1 MPSTAASA
9 AAAPLAI
16 VDIGSNSVRLV
27 AYEALTRAP
36 TPLFNEKVLCGL
48 GKGVATTGLL
58 APEAADKALAA
69 LRTFRALCRNMG
81 IDDITVVATAAT
93 RDARNGAAFLEA
105 AQDAIGVPAQLIG
118 GAREAE
124 LAALGVASSFHK
136 PDGIVGDL
144 GGGSLE
150 LIELRKAKLRK
161 GVSLPIGGLALSDL
175 SKGSPKRA
183 LKIARDALKA
193 AGPLDAL
200 RGRTFYA
207 VGGTWRALARLH
219 MHQRN
224 YPLDVMHGYV
234 IPGDEAEAFARLVER
249 VDTNML
255 TAIGSV
261 SAARRP
267 LLSYGAVVLDEII
280 HQGRPRAIVVSAAG
294 VREGLLFERLSTK
307 RRDADP
313 LIEAVE
319 HYDALRARSPG
330 HGHDLCGWTDAFM
343 ASADLDESEDER
355 RLRHAACLLSDISWR
370 AHPDY
375 RAAQSLNIIANANL
389 IGIDHA
395 GRAFLALACAYRHA
409 NADDDGNASL
419 RSLVSPRLLD
429 RARILAAAMR
439 IAFIMTAG
447 QAGVLRR
454 FPLACTRAAVSLT
467 VAPAEADLVSDRV
480 MNRLR
485 QLARLI
491 GREGAVLIL
500 K

>member
-1 MPSTAASA
+1 MPTDAAA
-9 AAAPLAI
+9 RVAAPLAI

-58 APEAADKALAA
+58 APDGMDKALAA
-69 LRTFRALCRNMG
+69 LRNFRALCRNMG
-81 IDDITVVATAAT
+81 IDDITVIATAAT
-93 RDARNGAAFLEA
+93 RDARNGASFLEA
-105 AQDAIGVPAQLIG
+105 ARQAIDVPVQLID

-124 LAALGVASSFHK
+124 LAALGVASAFHQ

-150 LIELRKAKLRK
+150 LVELRKAKVRK
-161 GVSLPIGGLALSDL
+161 GVSLPIGGLALADL
-175 SKGSPKRA
+175 SKNSPKRA
-183 LKIARDALKA
+183 LKIARDALKEA
-193 AGPLDAL
+193 RPLEGL

-234 IPGDEAEAFARLVER
+234 ITSDEAEAFARLVER
-249 VDTNML
+249 VDTNVL
-255 TAIGSV
+255 TSIGSI

-267 LLSYGAVVLDEII
+267 LLSYGAVVLDEVI
-280 HQGRPRAIVVSAAG
+280 HQGGPKCIVVSAAG
-294 VREGLLFERLSTK
+294 VREGVLFERLKSRQRET
-307 RRDADP
+307 DP
-313 LIEAVE
+313 LIEAAE
-319 HYDALRARSPG
+319 QYDRLRSRSPG
-330 HGHDLCGWTDAFM
+330 HGGDLCRWTDAFM
-343 ASADLDESEDER
+343 SSAGLYETEEEQ
-355 RLRHAACLLSDISWR
+355 RLRYAACLLSDISWR

-375 RAAQSLNIIANANL
+375 RAAQALNMIANANL

-395 GRAFLALACAYRHA
+395 GRAFLALAVAYRHA
-409 NADDDGNASL
+409 NADDAGNASL
-419 RSLVSPRLLD
+419 RSLISGRLLD

-439 IAFIMTAG
+439 VAFIMTAG
-447 QAGVLRR
+447 MAGVLPRMS
-454 FPLACTRAAVSLT
+454 LSVTRSAVSLT
-467 VAPAEADLVSDRV
+467 VAPADADLASDRV

-491 GREGAVLIL
+491 GREGAVLIRR
-500 K
+500 

>member
-1 MPSTAASA
+1 MSAVAAVPT
-9 AAAPLAI
+9 AAPLAI

-27 AYEALTRAP
+27 AYEGLTRAP

-58 APEAADKALAA
+58 AQDGMDKAVAA

-81 IDDITVVATAAT
+81 IDDVTVIATAAT
-93 RDARNGAAFLEA
+93 RDARNGAVFLEA
-105 AQDAIGVPAQLIG
+105 ARAAIGVPVQLID

-124 LAALGVASSFHK
+124 LAALGVASAFHR

-150 LIELRKAKLRK
+150 LIELRKAKVRK
-161 GVSLPIGGLALSDL
+161 GVSLPIGGLALADL

-183 LKIARDALKA
+183 LKIARDALREA
-193 AGPLDAL
+193 RPLESL

-234 IPGDEAEAFARLVER
+234 ITSDEAEAFARLVER
-249 VDTNML
+249 VDTEVL
-255 TAIGSV
+255 ASV
-261 SAARRP
+261 ASISAARRP

-280 HQGRPRAIVVSAAG
+280 HQGWPKSIVVSAAG
-294 VREGLLFERLSTK
+294 VREGVLFERLKS
-307 RRDADP
+307 RERDTDP
-313 LIEAVE
+313 LIEATAE
-319 HYDALRARSPG
+319 YERLRARSPG
-330 HGHDLCGWTDAFM
+330 HGEDLRRWTDAFM
-343 ASADLDESEDER
+343 AAAGLDETEDEQ

-375 RAAQSLNIIANANL
+375 RSSQALNMIANASL
-389 IGIDHA
+389 IGIDHI
-395 GRAFLALACAYRHA
+395 GRAFLALAVAYRYA
-409 NADDDGNASL
+409 NGSDGGNASL
-419 RSLVSPRLLD
+419 RSLVSARLLD
-429 RARILAAAMR
+429 RARILAAGMR
-439 IAFIMTAG
+439 VAFIMSAG
-447 QAGVLRR
+447 MAGVLPRM
-454 FPLACTRAAVSLT
+454 PLGCTRSAVSLT
-467 VAPAEADLVSDRV
+467 VTEADADLVSDRV

-491 GREGAVLIL
+491 GREGAIMIR

>member
-1 MPSTAASA
+1 MPADAA
-9 AAAPLAI
+9 AAAPPLAI
-16 VDIGSNSVRLV
+16 IDIGSNSVRLV
-27 AYEALTRAP
+27 AYEALSRAP

-58 APEAADKALAA
+58 AQDGMDKALAA
-69 LRTFRALCRNMG
+69 LRNFRALCRNMA
-81 IDDITVVATAAT
+81 IDDITVIATAAT
-93 RDARNGAAFLEA
+93 RDARNGTSFLDAARG
-105 AQDAIGVPAQLIG
+105 AIGAPVQLID

-124 LAALGVASSFHK
+124 LAALGVASAFHK
-136 PDGIVGDL
+136 PDGVVGDL

-150 LIELRKAKLRK
+150 LIELRKAKVRK
-161 GVSLPIGGLALSDL
+161 GVSLPIGGLALADL

-183 LKIARDALKA
+183 LKIAREALKDA
-193 AGPLDAL
+193 RPLQGL

-219 MHQRN
+219 MHQRS

-234 IPGDEAEAFARLVER
+234 ITSDEAEAFARLVER
-249 VDTNML
+249 VDTDVL
-255 TAIGSV
+255 ASVGSI

-267 LLSYGAVVLDEII
+267 LLSFGAVVLDEII
-280 HQGRPRAIVVSAAG
+280 HQGAPKSIVVSAAG
-294 VREGLLFERLSTK
+294 VREGVLFERLNA
-307 RRDADP
+307 RHRENDP

-319 HYDALRARSPG
+319 QYDVLRSRSPG
-330 HGHDLCGWTDAFM
+330 HGHDLCRWTDAFM
-343 ASADLDESEDER
+343 ASAGLEETDEER

-375 RAAQSLNIIANANL
+375 RASQALNMIANANL

-395 GRAFLALACAYRHA
+395 GRAFVALAVAYRHV
-409 NADDDGNASL
+409 NADDGTNAPL
-419 RSLVSPRLLD
+419 RSLISGRLLD

-439 IAFIMTAG
+439 VAFIMTAG
-447 QAGVLRR
+447 TAGVLPRL
-454 FPLACTRAAVSLT
+454 PMAATRAAVSLT
-467 VAPAEADLVSDRV
+467 VVPADADLVSDRV

-491 GREGAVLIL
+491 GREGAVLL
-500 K
+500 RK